1 MRKKY
6 INAIFF
12 KYAELLGETWYFNV
26 YNTNIQAYFDDD
38 IYFIELNW
46 MFIVK
51 DELIIKTQNWT
62 KIKLPI
68 KQQFEH
74 QIIAEKLK
82 ANRNL
87 LRLNTN
93 HIIMLGGTNDKKS
106 IIDAILP
113 LSLIEL
119 K

>member
-1 MRKKY
+1 MCTLGS
-6 INAIFF
+6 I
-12 KYAELLGETWYFNV
+12 EL
-26 YNTNIQAYFDDD
+26 D
-38 IYFIELNW
+38 LNW

-62 KIKLPI
+62 KIKVSI

-74 QIIAEKLK
+74 QIIAEKLE

-93 HIIMLGGTNDKKS
+93 DTIMLGGINDKKP
-106 IIDAILP
+106 IMDAILP

>member
-1 MRKKY
+1 M
-6 INAIFF
+6 
-12 KYAELLGETWYFNV
+12 NV
-26 YNTNIQAYFDDD
+26 Y
-38 IYFIELNW
+38 W

-62 KIKLPI
+62 RIKLSI

-74 QIIAEKLK
+74 QIIAEKLET
-82 ANRNL
+82 NRNL

-93 HIIMLGGTNDKKS
+93 DTIMLGGTNDKKS
-106 IIDAILP
+106 VIDAILP

-119 K
+119 M

>member
-1 MRKKY
+1 
-6 INAIFF
+6 
-12 KYAELLGETWYFNV
+12 
-26 YNTNIQAYFDDD
+26 
-38 IYFIELNW
+38 

-51 DELIIKTQNWT
+51 DELLIKTQNWA
-62 KIKLPI
+62 KIKLLI
-68 KQQFEH
+68 KQKFEH
-74 QIIAEKLK
+74 QIIAEKLE

-93 HIIMLGGTNDKKS
+93 DTIMLGGKNDKKS
-106 IIDAILP
+106 VIDAILP

>member
-1 MRKKY
+1 
-6 INAIFF
+6 
-12 KYAELLGETWYFNV
+12 
-26 YNTNIQAYFDDD
+26 
-38 IYFIELNW
+38 

-51 DELIIKTQNWT
+51 DELIIKTQSWT
-62 KIKLPI
+62 KIKLSI
-68 KQQFEH
+68 KQH
-74 QIIAEKLK
+74 QIITEKLE

-93 HIIMLGGTNDKKS
+93 DTIMLGGTNDKKLA
-106 IIDAILP
+106 IDAILP